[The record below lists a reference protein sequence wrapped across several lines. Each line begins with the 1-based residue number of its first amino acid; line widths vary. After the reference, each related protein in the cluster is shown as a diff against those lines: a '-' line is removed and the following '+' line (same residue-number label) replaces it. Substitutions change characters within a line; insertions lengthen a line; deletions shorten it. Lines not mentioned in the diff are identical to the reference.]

1 MQGMKEIH
9 ETQPDDK
16 LYHGEENE
24 IYTPIEDY
32 QRVTAGGPFKRDS
45 MDIGSFPKGIRII
58 GYFFVFFIVLT
69 MVFSIFLTI
78 FL

>member
-1 MQGMKEIH
+1 MKEPH
-9 ETQPDDK
+9 ETQPADDFNN
-16 LYHGEENE
+16 ERENE

-32 QRVTAGGPFKRDS
+32 QKITAGAPFKRDS

-69 MVFSIFLTI
+69 MVFSIILTI
-78 FL
+78 FKS